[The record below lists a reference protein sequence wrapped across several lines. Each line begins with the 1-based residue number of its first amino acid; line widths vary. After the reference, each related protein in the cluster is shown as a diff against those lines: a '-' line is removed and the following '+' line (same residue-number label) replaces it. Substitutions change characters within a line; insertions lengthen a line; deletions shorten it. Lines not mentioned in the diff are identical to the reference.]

1 MNSLFAIRAKAG
13 AGVAEV
19 AGGGLPLNW
28 ILPEGT
34 EVSTVFDEIVLK
46 GAPMTNTLTIA
57 ELKRRGMAALEEA
70 LAHGPVH
77 IFKRNK
83 PAVVVLSTDEYQRLI
98 EGRPAERPGMT
109 AMQWLLAQSG
119 AGARDKAEIDA
130 ALKQE
135 RDW

>member
-28 ILPEGT
+28 MLPEGT

-46 GAPMTNTLTIA
+46 GANDQYLTIA

-77 IFKRNK
+77 IFKRNR
-83 PAVVVLSTDEYQRLI
+83 PAVVVLSADDYQRLI
-98 EGRPAERPGMT
+98 EGRPAERLGMT

>member
-19 AGGGLPLNW
+19 AGGGLPLVDVA
-28 ILPEGT
+28 GGHR
-34 EVSTVFDEIVLK
+34 SKYCFDEIVLK
-46 GAPMTNTLTIA
+46 GPMTNTLTIA

-77 IFKRNK
+77 IFKRNR
-83 PAVVVLSTDEYQRLI
+83 PAVVVLSADDYQRLI
-98 EGRPAERPGMT
+98 EGRPAERLGMT

>member
-1 MNSLFAIRAKAG
+1 MQNSSA
-13 AGVAEV
+13 AEW
-19 AGGGLPLNW
+19 LPL
-28 ILPEGT
+28 
-34 EVSTVFDEIVLK
+34 
-46 GAPMTNTLTIA
+46 
-57 ELKRRGMAALEEA
+57 KRP

-77 IFKRNK
+77 IFKRNR
-83 PAVVVLSTDEYQRLI
+83 PAVVVLSADDYQRLI
-98 EGRPAERPGMT
+98 EGRPAERLGMT